1 MVAVV
6 FCLIFHAVSERK
18 VNADKTGFIS
28 DRVSD
33 DDMGVAITQ
42 RWMPLAG
49 VSYFCS
55 GLQTMNMKF
64 GTCTVQAC
72 RMEQPEGKGGGD
84 LIFFFLR
91 IK

>member
-1 MVAVV
+1 MVAVG
-6 FCLIFHAVSERK
+6 FCLIFHTESELK
-18 VNADKTGFIS
+18 VNADKTAFIS

-33 DDMGVAITQ
+33 DNMGVAITQ

-49 VSYFCS
+49 LSYFCS
-55 GLQTMNMKF
+55 GLQTMKF

-84 LIFFFLR
+84 LIFFFLK